1 MKMKNYNEQKVFS
14 ELGKLT
20 PNELYIAYLKIK
32 EFVAQTL
39 QAEQKLVEEKAN
51 ELQNKIDYLNNTNR

>member
-1 MKMKNYNEQKVFS
+1 MAKFDIQKVFS

-39 QAEQKLVEEKAN
+39 AAEQKLVEEKAN
-51 ELQNKIDYLNNTNR
+51 ELQSKIERLNGN

>member
-1 MKMKNYNEQKVFS
+1 MANYSEQKVFS

-39 QAEQKLVEEKAN
+39 QSEQKLVEEKAN
-51 ELQNKIDYLNNTNR
+51 ELQSKIERLNGN

>member
-1 MKMKNYNEQKVFS
+1 MAKFDIQKIFS

-51 ELQNKIDYLNNTNR
+51 ELQSKIERLNGN

>member
-1 MKMKNYNEQKVFS
+1 MANYNEQKIFS

-39 QAEQKLVEEKAN
+39 EAEQKLVEEKAN
-51 ELQNKIDYLNNTNR
+51 ELQSKIDYLNNTNR

>member
-1 MKMKNYNEQKVFS
+1 MAKFDIQKIFS

-39 QAEQKLVEEKAN
+39 EAEQKLVEEKAN
-51 ELQNKIDYLNNTNR
+51 ELQSKIDYLNNTNR

>member
-1 MKMKNYNEQKVFS
+1 MANYNEQKVFS

-20 PNELYIAYLKIK
+20 HNELYIAYLKIK

-39 QAEQKLVEEKAN
+39 EAEQKLVEEKAN

>member
-1 MKMKNYNEQKVFS
+1 MANYSEQKVFS

-39 QAEQKLVEEKAN
+39 EAEQKLVEEKAN

>member
-1 MKMKNYNEQKVFS
+1 MAKFNIQRIFS

-39 QAEQKLVEEKAN
+39 EAEQKLVEEKAN
-51 ELQNKIDYLNNTNR
+51 ELQSKIERLNGN

>member
-1 MKMKNYNEQKVFS
+1 MAKFDIQKIFS

-20 PNELYIAYLKIK
+20 PNELYIEYQKIK
-32 EFVAQTL
+32 EFVTKTL

-51 ELQNKIDYLNNTNR
+51 ELQSKIDYLNNTNR

>member
-1 MKMKNYNEQKVFS
+1 MAYNEQKIFS

-32 EFVAQTL
+32 EFVAKTL
-39 QAEQKLVEEKAN
+39 EAEQKLVEEKAN
-51 ELQNKIDYLNNTNR
+51 ELQSKIDYLNNTNR

>member
-1 MKMKNYNEQKVFS
+1 MANYNEQKIFS

-51 ELQNKIDYLNNTNR
+51 ELQSKIDYLNNTNR

>member
-1 MKMKNYNEQKVFS
+1 MAYNEQKVFS

-51 ELQNKIDYLNNTNR
+51 ELQSKIDYLNNTNR

>member
-1 MKMKNYNEQKVFS
+1 MANYNEQKIFS

-39 QAEQKLVEEKAN
+39 QAEQELVEEKAN
-51 ELQNKIDYLNNTNR
+51 ELQSKIDYVNNANR

>member
-1 MKMKNYNEQKVFS
+1 MANYNEQKIFS

>member
-1 MKMKNYNEQKVFS
+1 MAYNEQKIFS

-32 EFVAQTL
+32 EFVTQTL
-39 QAEQKLVEEKAN
+39 AAEQKLVEEKAN

>member
-1 MKMKNYNEQKVFS
+1 MAYNEQKIFS

-51 ELQNKIDYLNNTNR
+51 ELQSKIDYLNNTNR

>member
-1 MKMKNYNEQKVFS
+1 MAYNEQKVFS

-51 ELQNKIDYLNNTNR
+51 ELQSKIDKLNNLN

>member
-1 MKMKNYNEQKVFS
+1 MAKFDIQKIFS

-39 QAEQKLVEEKAN
+39 EAEQKLVEEKAN

>member
-1 MKMKNYNEQKVFS
+1 MANYSEQKVFS

-39 QAEQKLVEEKAN
+39 EAEQKLVEEKAN
-51 ELQNKIDYLNNTNR
+51 ELQSKIERLNGN

>member
-1 MKMKNYNEQKVFS
+1 MAYNEQKIFS

>member
-1 MKMKNYNEQKVFS
+1 MANYNEQKIFS

-39 QAEQKLVEEKAN
+39 AAEQKLVEEKAN

>member
-1 MKMKNYNEQKVFS
+1 MANYNEQRLFS

-39 QAEQKLVEEKAN
+39 EAEQKLVEEKAN
-51 ELQNKIDYLNNTNR
+51 ELQSKIDYLNNTNR

>member
-1 MKMKNYNEQKVFS
+1 MANYSEQKVFS

-20 PNELYIAYLKIK
+20 PNELDIAYLKIK

-39 QAEQKLVEEKAN
+39 EAEQKLVEEKAN

>member
-1 MKMKNYNEQKVFS
+1 MAKFDIQKVFS